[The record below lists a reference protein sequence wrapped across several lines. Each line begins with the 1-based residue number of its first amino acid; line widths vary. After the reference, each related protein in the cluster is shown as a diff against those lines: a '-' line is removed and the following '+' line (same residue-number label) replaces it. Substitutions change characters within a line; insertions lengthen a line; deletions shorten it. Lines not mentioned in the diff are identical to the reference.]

1 MVSQLPSGHVTAS
14 SIKIAEPCYLT
25 CRRNVIFL
33 IEGAPKEMRYGVAV
47 AEALILAA
55 DETYAQGMS
64 HLMGKESANRMRIN
78 LIIVYRLKVARI
90 CSQTERMVSLQSL
103 R

>member
-1 MVSQLPSGHVTAS
+1 
-14 SIKIAEPCYLT
+14 
-25 CRRNVIFL
+25 
-33 IEGAPKEMRYGVAV
+33 MRYGVAV
-47 AEALILAA
+47 AEALILAEA
-55 DETYAQGMS
+55 EIYAQDMS